1 MIDKTVLAYID
12 INDQYLLLYRNKKK
26 EDINKG
32 KWIGVGGH
40 IEERETPEDALRR
53 EIKEE
58 TGYNVID
65 FQKRG
70 ILHFGYGDYQEII
83 YLYTVAKISGE
94 MIDCDEGMLKFFDK
108 KEVFDLPMWEGDK
121 IFLKYLLNDEP
132 YFELE
137 LIYEGDKLISY
148 KRIK

>member
-1 MIDKTVLAYID
+1 MIDKTVLAYIE

-32 KWIGVGGH
+32 QWSGVGGH
-40 IEERETPEDALRR
+40 IEEGETPEDALRR

-65 FQKRG
+65 YQKRG

-83 YLYTVAKISGE
+83 YLYTVTKISGK
-94 MIDCDEGMLKFFDK
+94 MIDCDEGTLKFFDK